1 MTAQRSGTSGKVR
14 KPGRSGRTVQVRSVV
29 SGRFLAKA
37 GAERRP
43 AAENPAAAIP
53 NGGLA
58 AALERLNNL
67 PPDTCAWV
75 HDMPALPD
83 DVPEIIGPRP
93 KAASRE

>member
-1 MTAQRSGTSGKVR
+1 MTAQRSGTPGKVR
-14 KPGRSGRTVQVRSVV
+14 KMSRSGRTVQERLVV
-29 SGRFLAKA
+29 SGRFLTKVE
-37 GAERRP
+37 AERWP
-43 AAENPAAAIP
+43 AAENPATAIP

-93 KAASRE
+93 KAAPRE